1 MPNTTILKDTVVPVV
16 FAHMHVVLLTFLP
29 GGDVS
34 SSTTA
39 TFVGTKRST
48 ENNSPQK
55 EKKKK
60 HRKSKKS
67 RKGHHG
73 RT

>member
-1 MPNTTILKDTVVPVV
+1 MPNSTILKDTVVPVV

-39 TFVGTKRST
+39 TFVRTKRST

-55 EKKKK
+55 EKKKQ
-60 HRKSKKS
+60 RKSKKS